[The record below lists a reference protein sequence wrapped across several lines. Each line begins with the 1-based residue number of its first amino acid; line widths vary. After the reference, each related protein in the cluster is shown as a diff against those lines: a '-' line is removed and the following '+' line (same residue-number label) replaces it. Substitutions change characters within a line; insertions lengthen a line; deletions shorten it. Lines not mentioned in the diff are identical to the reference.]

1 MFFIQNLNLL
11 YAVAFL
17 NLYIA
22 QNANERSIFQTFWK
36 PDFGTRFLF
45 FKLGIWNFGSS

>member
-1 MFFIQNLNLL
+1 MFCIQNLNFL

-22 QNANERSIFQTFWK
+22 QNAIEIFISI
-36 PDFGTRFLF
+36 PC
-45 FKLGIWNFGSS
+45 